1 MKIKSS
7 MRSSLS
13 AMPSTCCVTSLALAL
28 SILRLGRIWRT
39 FTHKMVERIDEEWT
53 TRFTELRFDLVGF
66 KNIFVVL
73 KDDLKCP
80 LTMPTT
86 HLEIWRKLYKRVN
99 ELGIVLKIL
108 SLIKFESFN

>member
-1 MKIKSS
+1 MKIKSFHAFVS
-7 MRSSLS
+7 QCHAIYML
-13 AMPSTCCVTSLALAL
+13 CYQ
-28 SILRLGRIWRT
+28 LGIGLEYPEAWKDLENL
-39 FTHKMVERIDEEWT
+39 HYKMVERIDEEWT

>member
-1 MKIKSS
+1 
-7 MRSSLS
+7 
-13 AMPSTCCVTSLALAL
+13 MPSTCCVTSLALAL

-39 FTHKMVERIDEEWT
+39 FT
-53 TRFTELRFDLVGF
+53 TRWSRESTKSGQLGFTELRFDLVGF

>member
-1 MKIKSS
+1 

-28 SILRLGRIWRT
+28 SILEAWKDLENL
-39 FTHKMVERIDEEWT
+39 HYKMVERIDEEWT